1 MSAATLNRP
10 TMSTHAAAF
19 PLLDERSLSKLKWR
33 CRRGL
38 LENDLFIER
47 FFKEHEGQI
56 TVRQARGLDDLMELS
71 DNDLLD
77 LLLQRKEPQ
86 QMDDNRA
93 ASAEA
98 LEILKVLRRPHPAK
112 PTAPRQHGTQEE
124 SP

>member
-1 MSAATLNRP
+1 
-10 TMSTHAAAF
+10 MSTDTVAH

-47 FFKEHEGQI
+47 FFNEHEGRV

-86 QMDDNRA
+86 HMDDNRA

-112 PTAPRQHGTQEE
+112 HTAPQQHGTKEE

>member
-1 MSAATLNRP
+1 MNSASMNAE
-10 TMSTHAAAF
+10 
-19 PLLDERSLSKLKWR
+19 LLDERRLSKLRWR

-47 FFKEHEGQI
+47 FFQEHEGRV
-56 TVRQARGLDDLMELS
+56 TVGQARGLDDLMDLS

-86 QMDDNRA
+86 QLDDVRA

-98 LEILKVLRRPHPAK
+98 LEVLKVMRRPHPAQHS
-112 PTAPRQHGTQEE
+112 ARQ
-124 SP
+124 